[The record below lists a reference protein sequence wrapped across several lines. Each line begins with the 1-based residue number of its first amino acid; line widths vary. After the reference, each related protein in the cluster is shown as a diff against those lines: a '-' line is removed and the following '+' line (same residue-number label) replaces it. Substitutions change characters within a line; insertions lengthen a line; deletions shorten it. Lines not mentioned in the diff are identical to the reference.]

1 MRFIEALNFMIVN
14 GPLPQIFGAV
24 EYGCD
29 AKMILGACL
38 PHAGRTVCFLRVR
51 VFSFGF
57 G

>member
-1 MRFIEALNFMIVN
+1 MRFIEALNFLIVN